1 MSQFEQILKKALILK
16 PDLNKERLKNAYE
29 FVSELNKGRYR
40 LSGDPYVTH
49 VLSIVEILLTLNP
62 DEDTLVAAMLHG
74 ISDVEGVD
82 MDGVRKKFG
91 ETVYYLISAME
102 SLKALKSGDENS
114 EAESLRGMFV
124 AMAKD
129 LRVIMIKLA
138 DVLDNMQ
145 TVDYMSEPKQK
156 QYARQTMEIYVPIAA
171 RLGIYSIKSK
181 LEDLAFKTLYPK
193 HYSHVKDD
201 LDEFILERENAIDYM
216 KKELTDFLAEHNIEA
231 KIEGRV
237 KNLYSIYRKLKIK
250 SQTNLKD
257 LHDVLAMRIILPT
270 RYDASKKET
279 YEHLYSVLGL
289 IHSRWTPIA
298 HRFKDYVAVPKP
310 NGYQSLHTA
319 VLGLSPNSSQTTEI
333 QLRTYKMHME
343 AEYGVASHWIYDD
356 FKKTT
361 GKNKKNMYSV
371 EALSGENEPS
381 RKYVEWIN
389 VASKIQKDV
398 KEGKDAIEALKIDVF
413 TDRIFVMTP
422 DGDVKDLPKGST
434 PIDFAYSV
442 HTDVGHRCQ
451 LAKVNGSVV
460 PLDYKLQ
467 NGEVVEIVPG
477 NQIAPKSAWLAFVK
491 SAHAK
496 AKIRSYLRSL
506 DKEKSFKD
514 GKEILNKYLAKMG
527 KPYLDDDLSVFRVMG
542 GQRLS
547 MRERISL
554 VEEVGNGAKLPSNV
568 LRSVFGAEFSMRERR
583 ARAIKKKNVRFS
595 LPKKSDNKALDDE
608 VVLAGERGLPYR
620 LANCCKPKVGQPI
633 IGYITRG
640 HMITVHQQK
649 CKHLRN
655 TFEDRFIEARWG
667 NEKEKIKFPIKINLR
682 SRGRVGLIR
691 DIAAVIT
698 KMDVNI
704 LFFSDTDKVGDT
716 MSRDI
721 ILEVSDDAQFQE
733 IMEKLHRIRNVID
746 VRRSD

>member
-1 MSQFEQILKKALILK
+1 MSQFEKILKKALILK
-16 PDLNKERLKNAYE
+16 PDLNKERLKEAYE
-29 FVSELNKGRYR
+29 YVSEVNKGRYR

-49 VLSIVEILLTLNP
+49 VLSIIEILLTLNP
-62 DEDTLVAAMLHG
+62 DEDTLIAAMLHG
-74 ISDVEGVD
+74 ISGADGVD
-82 MDGVRKKFG
+82 MDDVRNRFG
-91 ETVYYLISAME
+91 ETVFYLISAMD

-114 EAESLRGMFV
+114 QAESLRGMFV
-124 AMAKD
+124 SMAKD

-145 TVDYMSEPKQK
+145 TVGYMSAEKQK

-171 RLGIYSIKSK
+171 RLGIYSLKTK

-193 HYSHVKDD
+193 HYENVKAD

-216 KKELTDFLAEHNIEA
+216 KKELGDFLAEHNIEA

-250 SQTNLKD
+250 SQTTLND
-257 LHDVLAMRIILPT
+257 LHDVLAMRIILLT
-270 RYDASKKET
+270 RYNESNKET

-298 HRFKDYVAVPKP
+298 HRFKDYVAVSKP

-319 VLGLSPNSSQTTEI
+319 VLGLSPNSSHTTEI
-333 QLRTYKMHME
+333 QLRTDKMHME
-343 AEYGVASHWIYDD
+343 AEYGVASHWIYDG
-356 FKKTT
+356 FKKIS

-371 EALSGENEPS
+371 KALSSENES
-381 RKYVEWIN
+381 SKKYVEWIN
-389 VASKIQKDV
+389 VASKIQRNIKG
-398 KEGKDAIEALKIDVF
+398 GKDAVEALKIDVF

-422 DGDVKDLPKGST
+422 EGDVKDLPKGST

-442 HTDVGHRCQ
+442 HTDIGHRCQ

-460 PLDYKLQ
+460 SLDYELQ

-496 AKIRSYLRSL
+496 SKIRSYLRSL

-514 GKEILNKYLAKMG
+514 GKDILNKYLAKID
-527 KPYLDDDLSVFRVMG
+527 KPYLDDDLSIFRVVG

-547 MRERISL
+547 MRERVSL
-554 VEEVGNGAKLPSNV
+554 VEEVGNGAKLSANV
-568 LRSVFGAEFSMRERR
+568 LRDVFGAEFSMRERR
-583 ARAIKKKNVRFS
+583 ARAIKKKNLRFA
-595 LPKKSDNKALDDE
+595 LPKSKNLKASDDE
-608 VVLAGERGLPYR
+608 VVIAGERGLPYR
-620 LANCCKPKVGQPI
+620 LANCCKPKVGQSI
-633 IGYITRG
+633 TGYITRG
-640 HMITVHQQK
+640 HSITIHQRK

-655 TFEDRFIEARWG
+655 ASEDRIIEARWG
-667 NEKEKIKFPIKINLR
+667 SDKKKVKFSIKINLL
-682 SRGRVGLIR
+682 SRGRVNLIR
-691 DIAAVIT
+691 DIAEVIT
-698 KMDVNI
+698 NMGVDI
-704 LFFSDTDKVGDT
+704 LFFSDTKKVGDVV
-716 MSRDI
+716 SRDV
-721 ILEVSDDAQFQE
+721 ILEVSDDLQLQT
-733 IMEKLHRIRNVID
+733 IMEKLNRVRNVID
-746 VRRSD
+746 VKRSD